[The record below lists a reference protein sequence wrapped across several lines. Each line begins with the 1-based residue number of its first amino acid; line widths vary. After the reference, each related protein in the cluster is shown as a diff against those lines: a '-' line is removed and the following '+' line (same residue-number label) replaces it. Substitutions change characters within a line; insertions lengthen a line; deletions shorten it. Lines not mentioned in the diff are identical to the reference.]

1 MFRKILVCL
10 DGTDF
15 AEPMV
20 PYAAEVAKRFD
31 SHLVLL
37 EVVESASPSSA
48 ATQNVGMSGERA
60 TEALEQSKSRRP
72 EQAREYLEGVAAG
85 LRDQGLNVETVAL
98 EGSPARTI
106 VDYAS
111 KNEVDLIAIAT
122 HGRKNIGRLVFG
134 SVTDHVLRNTGLP
147 VLSMKPKEAK

>member
-10 DGTDF
+10 DGSDF
-15 AEPMV
+15 AKPVV
-20 PYAAEVAKRFD
+20 PYAAEIAKRFD

-37 EVVESASPSSA
+37 EVIESASTSSA

-72 EQAREYLEGVAAG
+72 QQAREYLEGVAAG
-85 LRDQGLNVETVAL
+85 LRDQGLNVETVVL
-98 EGSPARTI
+98 EGSPARAI

-147 VLSMKPKEAK
+147 VLSMKPKREK

>member
-1 MFRKILVCL
+1 MFKKILVCL
-10 DGTDF
+10 DGSEF
-15 AEPMV
+15 AKPMV
-20 PYAAEVAKRFD
+20 PYAAEVARRFD
-31 SHLVLL
+31 STLVLL
-37 EVVESASPSSA
+37 EVVESATTSSS

-60 TEALEQSKSRRP
+60 TEALEQTKSRRP
-72 EQAREYLEGVAAG
+72 EQAREYLEGVASP
-85 LRDQGLNVETVAL
+85 LRDEGLKVETVAL

-111 KNEVDLIAIAT
+111 KNEIDLIAIAT

-147 VLSMKPKEAK
+147 VLSMKPKREK